1 MMALLGA
8 AATALPA
15 VPAQASLTLIGT
27 FSGNQC
33 TGGPI
38 STCYAAGFTAM
49 SGTLTQVGPHGAP
62 VPGSPGILGLDGTGS
77 ITGFTDSLV
86 GGILTFSYTGSEIA
100 HYIGIFQGGSGLNC
114 SDCNNTYQLF
124 YDAGGITSGS
134 ITMST

>member
-1 MMALLGA
+1 M
-8 AATALPA
+8 
-15 VPAQASLTLIGT
+15 
-27 FSGNQC
+27 
-33 TGGPI
+33 
-38 STCYAAGFTAM
+38 
-49 SGTLTQVGPHGAP
+49 
-62 VPGSPGILGLDGTGS
+62 PGSPGILGLDGTGS

-134 ITMST
+134 ITMSTYFNNPGISHVDLFDGGAPGVPEPATWAMMLLGFGGIGFAMRRGRKQNGRLLQIA

>member
-1 MMALLGA
+1 
-8 AATALPA
+8 
-15 VPAQASLTLIGT
+15 
-27 FSGNQC
+27 
-33 TGGPI
+33 
-38 STCYAAGFTAM
+38 
-49 SGTLTQVGPHGAP
+49 

-134 ITMST
+134 ITMSTYFNNPGISHVDLFDGGAGGVPEPATWAMMLLGFGGIGFAMRRGRKQNGRLLQIA